1 MATAGASSGRQ
12 EANVARAWRCNL
24 SIPPLLAHRERC
36 RWMDVLAKW
45 DETGRALHDFLWL
58 ISGNSDCIV
67 GPSISWEVDP
77 NNLSPITDV
86 SFDNASGLFTVTTLF
101 LSIISITMFTFY
113 YCNIIWNNNVSSKL
127 YPSVQIMKLTWL
139 SQTVTRFLLTSHFST
154 IIIS

>member
-1 MATAGASSGRQ
+1 MGTAGASSGRQ

-101 LSIISITMFTFY
+101 LSTISITMFTFY
-113 YCNIIWNNNVSSKL
+113 YCNYLKQQGLLKILPFSSNHEINLLKPNCHKICFNLAFQYNNN
-127 YPSVQIMKLTWL
+127 
-139 SQTVTRFLLTSHFST
+139 
-154 IIIS
+154 

>member
-101 LSIISITMFTFY
+101 LSTISITMFTFY
-113 YCNIIWNNNVSSKL
+113 YCNYLKQQRPLKLLPFSNHAINLIKPNCHKICFNLAFQYNNN
-127 YPSVQIMKLTWL
+127 
-139 SQTVTRFLLTSHFST
+139 
-154 IIIS
+154 

>member
-86 SFDNASGLFTVTTLF
+86 SFDNASGLFTVPTLF
-101 LSIISITMFTFY
+101 LSTISITMFTFY
-113 YCNIIWNNNVSSKL
+113 YCHHLKQQRPLKILPFSSNHEINVMKPNCHKICFNLAFQYKNN
-127 YPSVQIMKLTWL
+127 
-139 SQTVTRFLLTSHFST
+139 
-154 IIIS
+154 

>member
-101 LSIISITMFTFY
+101 LSTISITMFTFY
-113 YCNIIWNNNVSSKL
+113 YCNYLKQQRLLKILPFSSNHEINLIKPNCHKISFNLAFQYNNN
-127 YPSVQIMKLTWL
+127 
-139 SQTVTRFLLTSHFST
+139 
-154 IIIS
+154 

>member
-1 MATAGASSGRQ
+1 MGTAGASSGRQ

-101 LSIISITMFTFY
+101 LSTISITVLTFY
-113 YCNIIWNNNVSSKL
+113 YCNYLKQQFPLKMLPFSSSKEINLIKPNCDKICFNLAFQYNNN
-127 YPSVQIMKLTWL
+127 
-139 SQTVTRFLLTSHFST
+139 
-154 IIIS
+154 